1 MEFLTEN
8 EYIREY
14 FAMLEAECKARVL
27 SQPAPTD
34 GKSYCAP
41 KLDHWM
47 GCWNYTEAG
56 TRATEPCPPIP
67 GFDYLQN
74 ATFDCRENGTWYV
87 NPATGREYADYSA
100 CFNFENAIKEMDK
113 DVIHIYVTIA
123 LFCLS
128 FVMISISLVIF
139 FKFRQL
145 RCDRITIHKNLFISY
160 LLTDLFYLVYLSVI
174 HFAEDVV
181 LHNPDWCQFLHV
193 ITQYAIVCNFA
204 WMFCEGLYLH
214 TVMMSAFTSGK
225 SVIIACLIIGWGVP
239 VPLTIIYGA
248 VRASLKDN
256 IIACWSSES
265 SFLWIMYAPVVLS
278 MAINVVF
285 VVNIMRLLITKL
297 RQIPEV
303 AQTSFI
309 SIHRKAVR
317 ATAILIPLLGLQFL
331 IFIKRPEDKDSTLST
346 IYQYVLAIFVPLQ
359 GAFVSIMYCFC
370 NGEVLSLLKRKW
382 NQHNAMLPGKRKRA
396 QSSSATQY
404 TIVDP
409 MSQVQTS
416 VT

>member
-1 MEFLTEN
+1 MEKKNALFESEIFKQIHALS
-8 EYIREY
+8 
-14 FAMLEAECKARVL
+14 AMDCYNQVISK
-27 SQPAPTD
+27 PAPSD

-41 KLDHWM
+41 KHDDFL

-56 TRATEPCPPIP
+56 SRASIPCPAIP
-67 GFDYLQN
+67 GFDDSQN
-74 ATFDCRENGTWYV
+74 VSFDCLENGTWYISPV
-87 NPATGREYADYSA
+87 TGREFADYSA
-100 CFNFENAIKEMDK
+100 CRNYRNAVKEMEK
-113 DVIHIYVTIA
+113 DLIHIYVTIA

-278 MAINVVF
+278 MSINVVF

-303 AQTSFI
+303 AQT
-309 SIHRKAVR
+309 RKAVR

-331 IFIKRPEDKDSTLST
+331 IFIKRPEDKDSTLSA

-370 NGEVLSLLKRKW
+370 NGEVHSLLKRKW

-396 QSSSATQY
+396 QSTSATTY
-404 TIVDP
+404 TIVDQ

>member
-1 MEFLTEN
+1 MELIDKLFKSDLFKEW
-8 EYIREY
+8 YKQS
-14 FAMLEAECKARVL
+14 AEKCNDLVISK
-27 SQPAPTD
+27 PEPTD

-41 KLDHWM
+41 KHDHFM

-56 TRATEPCPPIP
+56 TRATLPCPYLP
-67 GFDYLQN
+67 GFDFFQN
-74 ATFDCRENGTWYV
+74 ATSDCRENGTWYV
-87 NPATGREYADYSA
+87 NPLTGSEFADYSA
-100 CFNFENAIKEMDK
+100 CFNFKNAIREMDK

-303 AQTSFI
+303 AQT
-309 SIHRKAVR
+309 RKAVR

-331 IFIKRPEDKDSTLST
+331 LFIKRPEDKDSTLST

-370 NGEVLSLLKRKW
+370 NGEVRKLKNSYQLSTISSFRMSRLLS
-382 NQHNAMLPGKRKRA
+382 KRA
-396 QSSSATQY
+396 GSFTTKTKMEST
-404 TIVDP
+404 
-409 MSQVQTS
+409 
-416 VT
+416 

>member
-1 MEFLTEN
+1 MEKKNVLFEN
-8 EYIREY
+8 DIFKQIHAHSAQICYEGVISKPEP
-14 FAMLEAECKARVL
+14 
-27 SQPAPTD
+27 SD
-34 GKSYCAP
+34 GKLYCPP
-41 KLDHWM
+41 KHDDFL

-56 TRATEPCPPIP
+56 TRAYIPCPEIP
-67 GFDYLQN
+67 GFHKERN
-74 ATFDCRENGTWYV
+74 VHFDCLENGTWFV
-87 NPATGREYADYSA
+87 SPVTGREFADYSR
-100 CFNFENAIKEMDK
+100 CRNYQNAVKEMEK
-113 DVIHIYVTIA
+113 DLIHIYVTIA

-128 FVMISISLVIF
+128 FIMISISLVIF

-160 LLTDLFYLVYLSVI
+160 LLTDLFYLVYLAVI
-174 HFAEDVV
+174 HFSEDIV
-181 LHNPDWCQFLHV
+181 LHNPDWCQVLHV
-193 ITQYAIVCNFA
+193 ITQYAIVSNFA

-248 VRASLKDN
+248 VRASLNDN
-256 IIACWSSES
+256 TIACWSSES

-303 AQTSFI
+303 AQT
-309 SIHRKAVR
+309 RKAVR

-331 IFIKRPEDKDSTLST
+331 IFIKRPEDKDSTLSAV
-346 IYQYVLAIFVPLQ
+346 YQYVLAIFVPLQ

-370 NGEVLSLLKRKW
+370 NGEVRKLKNSYQLSTISSFRMSRLLS
-382 NQHNAMLPGKRKRA
+382 KRA
-396 QSSSATQY
+396 GSFTTKTKMEST
-404 TIVDP
+404 
-409 MSQVQTS
+409 
-416 VT
+416 

>member
-1 MEFLTEN
+1 MELIDKLFKSDLFKEW
-8 EYIREY
+8 YKQS
-14 FAMLEAECKARVL
+14 AEKCNDLVISK
-27 SQPAPTD
+27 PEPTD

-41 KLDHWM
+41 KHDHFM

-56 TRATEPCPPIP
+56 TRATLPCPYLP
-67 GFDYLQN
+67 GFDFFQN
-74 ATFDCRENGTWYV
+74 ATSDCRENGTWYV
-87 NPATGREYADYSA
+87 NPLTGSEFADYSA
-100 CFNFENAIKEMDK
+100 CFNFKNAIREMDK

-303 AQTSFI
+303 AQT
-309 SIHRKAVR
+309 RKAVR

-331 IFIKRPEDKDSTLST
+331 LFIKRPEDKDSTLST

-396 QSSSATQY
+396 QSTSGTQY